1 MANNHIRNYALEML
15 RDLIVITIRKE
26 YLPDRKALHPD
37 EKLLEK
43 YPESEE
49 FHKDLSGVHQQ
60 RLRLFLSV
68 DLIQA

>member
-15 RDLIVITIRKE
+15 RDLRVITIRKE

-37 EKLLEK
+37 EKFFEK

-49 FHKDLSGVHQQ
+49 FHKDLSGVRQQ
-60 RLRLFLSV
+60 RLQLFPSV